1 AAPAGPR
8 TPTEA
13 VVASVWAAV
22 LEVPEVGPD
31 DDFFAL
37 GGHSLAA
44 TQIAARLADALGV
57 DLGPA
62 AVFESP
68 TVAELARAV
77 DGAGGAT
84 AAAGRPS
91 QPVRSGRP
99 AEDQRTEAP

>member
-1 AAPAGPR
+1 M
-8 TPTEA
+8 
-13 VVASVWAAV
+13 ASVWAAV

-31 DDFFAL
+31 DDFFFFAL

-44 TQIAARLADALGV
+44 AQIAARLADALGV

-77 DGAGGAT
+77 DGAGGP
-84 AAAGRPS
+84 AAAGRRP

-99 AEDQRTEAP
+99 AEDQRTEPP